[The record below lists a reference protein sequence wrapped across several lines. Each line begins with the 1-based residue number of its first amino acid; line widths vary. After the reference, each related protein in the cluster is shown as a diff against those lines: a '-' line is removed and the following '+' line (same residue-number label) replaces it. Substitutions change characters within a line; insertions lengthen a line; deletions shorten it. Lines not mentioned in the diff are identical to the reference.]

1 MSVAALRKQMRGWL
15 PGRSGA
21 DDARRPVKPYDL
33 ALAGFMAIVV
43 SLFVLP
49 LPTAVMDAL
58 ISLNLAIS
66 VVLLTVSTYLPSALS
81 FSSFPA
87 MLLFTTL
94 LRLSL
99 NIASCKLI
107 LLHASAGHIIDAFG
121 RLVVGNNFVV
131 GGVVFLV
138 IAIVQF
144 IVIAKGSERVAE
156 VGARFSLDAM
166 PGKQMSIDADLRAG
180 SISSDEAK
188 RRRERLEQESQ
199 LHGAMDGAMKFVKG
213 DAIAGTVIAF
223 VNILAGIAVG
233 TVMKD
238 MSVADALHRYAILT
252 VGDGMSA
259 QIPSLLVSIAAGVV
273 TTRVATRDANDSQ
286 LGEQIGKQVTA
297 HPRALLISAVI
308 LLAFACVPG
317 FPAWSFGL
325 LALAT
330 GGGGV
335 LLLRRRKAMPPLR
348 LITLA
353 EPISDEGETEVGPHT
368 SGVTSPLAVTL
379 SRNLSPHLNL
389 VRLQE
394 ALAAAKTSV
403 DADIGPIFPRVHVAF
418 DAAMSDGSYQVFVQD
433 VLASE
438 GQLRPDQLLWD
449 GATPLQENVER
460 TPGESFGPFSQPVWL
475 PLDARAAES
484 DAKEA
489 APVGT
494 NNAWG
499 LGASKAR
506 VTRTVGLRS
515 EDVLARHVESEV
527 RKHAA
532 ALIGIQEA
540 QHLIRLV
547 RRDYAELV
555 AELMRLVPL
564 QRITEVLRRLLVEDI
579 PIRNLRII
587 FESMITWAPKEP
599 EDTVALVELVRVDL
613 RRMITDRHVG
623 NARKLDVIMFE
634 PVLQERIEQAVLRTK
649 QGNILALAREVKDD
663 VCQQVRNIFDGHQ
676 SASGASMPRK
686 RATSVRTAV
695 VVSLNAR
702 RYVRTTLAG
711 ALPDL
716 PVLSYQELEE
726 DVELRTIGW
735 VMNPAMGS

>member
-1 MSVAALRKQMRGWL
+1 
-15 PGRSGA
+15 
-21 DDARRPVKPYDL
+21 
-33 ALAGFMAIVV
+33 MAIVV

-49 LPTAVMDAL
+49 LPTAAMDAL

-66 VVLLTVSTYLPSALS
+66 IVLLTVSTYLPSALS

-107 LLHASAGHIIDAFG
+107 LLHANAGHIIDAFG

-180 SISSDEAK
+180 IISSEEAK
-188 RRRERLEQESQ
+188 HRRERLEQESQ

-213 DAIAGTVIAF
+213 DAIAGTVVAF

-233 TVMKD
+233 TIMKD
-238 MSVADALHRYAILT
+238 MSVSDALHRYAILT

-297 HPRALLISAVI
+297 HPRALLIASAV
-308 LLAFACVPG
+308 LLAFAFVPG

-325 LALAT
+325 LALVT
-330 GGGGV
+330 GGGGA
-335 LLLRRRKAMPPLR
+335 LLLRRRKTMPPLK

-353 EPISDEGETEVGPHT
+353 EPIAAGEQESQVGPHT

-379 SRNLSPHLNL
+379 ARTVSPHLNL
-389 VRLQE
+389 VRLQA
-394 ALAAAKTSV
+394 ALAVAKSNV
-403 DADIGPIFPRVHVAF
+403 EADIGPVFPRVHVAF
-418 DAAMSDGSYQVFVQD
+418 DTALPEGRYQVFVQD

-438 GQLRPDQLLWD
+438 GQVRLGRLLWD
-449 GATPLQENVER
+449 GTTPLEDGVER
-460 TPGESFGPFSQPVWL
+460 TPGEPFGPFPQPVWL
-475 PLDARAAES
+475 PLDAKSAEPRV
-484 DAKEA
+484 KQ
-489 APVGT
+489 APPPPRI
-494 NNAWG
+494 
-499 LGASKAR
+499 KAVFTVET
-506 VTRTVGLRS
+506 VTPESLVGLRT
-515 EDVLARHVESEV
+515 EEVVARHVESEV

-564 QRITEVLRRLLVEDI
+564 QRITEVLRRLLLEDI

-587 FESMITWAPKEP
+587 FESMITWAPREP
-599 EDTVALVELVRVDL
+599 DDTIALVELVRVDL

-623 NARKLDVIMFE
+623 NARKLDVILFE
-634 PVLQERIEQAVLRTK
+634 PVLQERFEQAVLRTK
-649 QGNILALAREVKDD
+649 QGNVLGLAREVKDD
-663 VCQQVRNIFDGHQ
+663 VCRQVSALFDGHQ
-676 SASGASMPRK
+676 GTASGGMPRK

-695 VVSLNAR
+695 VVSLNVR
-702 RYVRTTLAG
+702 RYVRTTLA
-711 ALPDL
+711 AVLPDL

-735 VMNPAMGS
+735 VSSPAIA

>member
-1 MSVAALRKQMRGWL
+1 MSVAALRRQMKGWW
-15 PGRSGA
+15 PGGKGGA
-21 DDARRPVKPYDL
+21 DDARRAVAPYDL

-49 LPTAVMDAL
+49 LPTAVMDGL

-107 LLHASAGHIIDAFG
+107 LLNANAGHIIDAFG

-180 SISSDEAK
+180 IISSEEAK
-188 RRRERLEQESQ
+188 HRRERLEQESQ

-233 TVMKD
+233 TIMKD

-297 HPRALLISAVI
+297 HPRALLIASVV
-308 LLAFACVPG
+308 LLAFAFVPG
-317 FPAWSFGL
+317 FPAWSFAL
-325 LALAT
+325 LAIVT
-330 GGGGV
+330 GGGGA
-335 LLLRRRKAMPPLR
+335 LLLRRRKTMPPLK

-353 EPISDEGETEVGPHT
+353 EPISGERETEVGPHT
-368 SGVTSPLAVTL
+368 SGVTSPVAVTL
-379 SRNLSPHLNL
+379 ARTLSPHLNL

-394 ALAAAKTSV
+394 ALAVAKSSV
-403 DADIGPIFPRVHVAF
+403 DADIGPIFPRVHIAF
-418 DAAMSDGSYQVFVQD
+418 DAALREGSYQVFVQD

-438 GQLRPDQLLWD
+438 GQLRPDRLLWD
-449 GATPLQENVER
+449 GATPLAEGVER
-460 TPGESFGPFSQPVWL
+460 TPGEPFGPFLQPVWI
-475 PLDARAAES
+475 PLDARAAEAENKES
-484 DAKEA
+484 APAAARNGWGLDAKPA
-489 APVGT
+489 VRP
-494 NNAWG
+494 
-499 LGASKAR
+499 
-506 VTRTVGLRS
+506 VGLRA

-527 RKHAA
+527 RKHGA

-564 QRITEVLRRLLVEDI
+564 QRITEVLRRLLMEDI

-599 EDTVALVELVRVDL
+599 EDTIALVELVRVDL

-623 NARKLDVIMFE
+623 NARKLDVILFE
-634 PVLQERIEQAVLRTK
+634 PALQERFEQAVLRTK
-649 QGNILALAREVKDD
+649 QGNILGLAREVKDD
-663 VCQQVRNIFDGHQ
+663 VCEQVRKIFDGHQ
-676 SASGASMPRK
+676 SSASASMPRK

-711 ALPDL
+711 ILPDL

-735 VMNPAMGS
+735 VTNPALA

>member
-1 MSVAALRKQMRGWL
+1 MSVAALRKQMKGWW
-15 PGRSGA
+15 PGGRSGA
-21 DDARRPVKPYDL
+21 DDARRPVAPYDL

-49 LPTAVMDAL
+49 LPTAVMDGL

-66 VVLLTVSTYLPSALS
+66 IVLLTVSTYLPSALS

-107 LLHASAGHIIDAFG
+107 LLNANAGHIIDAFG

-180 SISSDEAK
+180 IISSEEAK
-188 RRRERLEQESQ
+188 HRRERLEQESQ

-233 TVMKD
+233 TIMKD
-238 MSVADALHRYAILT
+238 MSVSDALHRYAILT

-297 HPRALLISAVI
+297 HPRALLIASVV
-308 LLAFACVPG
+308 LLAFAFVPG
-317 FPAWSFGL
+317 FPAWSFAL
-325 LALAT
+325 LALVT
-330 GGGGV
+330 GGGGA
-335 LLLRRRKAMPPLR
+335 LLLRRRKTMPPLK

-353 EPISDEGETEVGPHT
+353 EPISGERETEVGPHT
-368 SGVTSPLAVTL
+368 SGVTSPVAVTL
-379 SRNLSPHLNL
+379 SRVLSPHLNL

-394 ALAAAKTSV
+394 ALSAAKSNV
-403 DADIGPIFPRVHVAF
+403 DADVGPIFPRVHIAF
-418 DAAMSDGSYQVFVQD
+418 DSTLPEGSYQVFVQD

-438 GQLRPDQLLWD
+438 GQLRPDRLLWD
-449 GATPLQENVER
+449 GVTPLEEGVER
-460 TPGESFGPFSQPVWL
+460 MPGEPFGPFFQPVWL
-475 PLDARAAES
+475 PLDARAAEPEN
-484 DAKEA
+484 KEA
-489 APVGT
+489 ASVTVKNG
-494 NNAWG
+494 WG
-499 LGASKAR
+499 LETKAVR
-506 VTRTVGLRS
+506 AVGLRP

-527 RKHAA
+527 RKHGA

-564 QRITEVLRRLLVEDI
+564 QRITEVLRRLLMEDI

-599 EDTVALVELVRVDL
+599 EDTIALVELVRVDL

-623 NARKLDVIMFE
+623 NARKLDVILFE
-634 PVLQERIEQAVLRTK
+634 PALQERFEQAVLRTK
-649 QGNILALAREVKDD
+649 QGNILGLAREVKDD
-663 VCQQVRNIFDGHQ
+663 VCEQVRKVFDGHQ
-676 SASGASMPRK
+676 TSAGASMPKK

-735 VMNPAMGS
+735 VTNPAIA

>member
-1 MSVAALRKQMRGWL
+1 MSVAALRKQMRDWWPSAG
-15 PGRSGA
+15 GA
-21 DDARRPVKPYDL
+21 DEPRRPVRPYDL

-66 VVLLTVSTYLPSALS
+66 IVLLTVSTYLPSALS

-107 LLHASAGHIIDAFG
+107 LLHANAGHIIDAFG

-180 SISSDEAK
+180 IISSEEAK
-188 RRRERLEQESQ
+188 HRRERLEQESQ

-233 TVMKD
+233 TIMKD
-238 MSVADALHRYAILT
+238 MSVSDALHRYAILT

-297 HPRALLISAVI
+297 HPRALLIAAAV

-325 LALAT
+325 LALVT
-330 GGGGV
+330 GGGGA
-335 LLLRRRKAMPPLR
+335 LLLRRRKTMPPLT

-353 EPISDEGETEVGPHT
+353 EPIVAGGQEAQVGPHT
-368 SGVTSPLAVTL
+368 SGVTSPVAITLART
-379 SRNLSPHLNL
+379 LSPHLNL

-394 ALAAAKTSV
+394 ALAAAKSNV
-403 DADIGPIFPRVHVAF
+403 EADIGPIFPRVHVAF
-418 DAAMSDGSYQVFVQD
+418 ESSLPDGRYQVFVQD

-438 GQLRPDQLLWD
+438 GYVQSARLLWD
-449 GATPLQENVER
+449 GVTPLADDVER
-460 TPGESFGPFSQPVWL
+460 MPGEPFGPFPRPVWL
-475 PLDARAAES
+475 PLDAKPAQPGAQQATPPRIQSVLGGQAA
-484 DAKEA
+484 AA
-489 APVGT
+489 AP
-494 NNAWG
+494 
-499 LGASKAR
+499 L
-506 VTRTVGLRS
+506 VGLRT
-515 EDVLARHVESEV
+515 EEVLARHVESEV

-564 QRITEVLRRLLVEDI
+564 QRITEVLRRLLLEDI

-587 FESMITWAPKEP
+587 FESMITWAPREP
-599 EDTVALVELVRVDL
+599 DDTIALVELVRVDL

-623 NARKLDVIMFE
+623 NARKLDVILFE
-634 PVLQERIEQAVLRTK
+634 PVLQERFEQAVLRTK
-649 QGNILALAREVKDD
+649 QGNVLGLAREVKDD
-663 VCQQVRNIFDGHQ
+663 VCRQVRALFDGHQ
-676 SASGASMPRK
+676 SAAASGMPRK

-702 RYVRTTLAG
+702 RYVRTTLA
-711 ALPDL
+711 AVLPDL

-726 DVELRTIGW
+726 DVELNTIGW
-735 VMNPAMGS
+735 VSNPAIA

>member
-1 MSVAALRKQMRGWL
+1 MSVAALRKQMKDWW
-15 PGRSGA
+15 PGASGA
-21 DDARRPVKPYDL
+21 EEARRPVRPYDL

-49 LPTAVMDAL
+49 LPTAAMDAL

-66 VVLLTVSTYLPSALS
+66 IVLLTVSTYLPSALS

-107 LLHASAGHIIDAFG
+107 LLHANAGHIIDAFG

-180 SISSDEAK
+180 IISSEEAK
-188 RRRERLEQESQ
+188 HRRERLEQESQ

-213 DAIAGTVIAF
+213 DAIAGTVVAF

-233 TVMKD
+233 TIMKD
-238 MSVADALHRYAILT
+238 MSVSDALHRYAILT

-297 HPRALLISAVI
+297 HPRALLIASAV
-308 LLAFACVPG
+308 LLAFAFVPG

-325 LALAT
+325 LALVT
-330 GGGGV
+330 GGGGA
-335 LLLRRRKAMPPLR
+335 LLLRRRKTMPPLK

-353 EPISDEGETEVGPHT
+353 EPIAAGEQESQVGPHT

-379 SRNLSPHLNL
+379 ARTVSPHLNL
-389 VRLQE
+389 VRLQA
-394 ALAAAKTSV
+394 ALAVAKSNV
-403 DADIGPIFPRVHVAF
+403 EADIGPVFPRVHVAF
-418 DAAMSDGSYQVFVQD
+418 DTALPEGRYQVFVQD

-438 GQLRPDQLLWD
+438 GQVRLGRLLWD
-449 GATPLQENVER
+449 GTTPLEDGVER
-460 TPGESFGPFSQPVWL
+460 TPGEPFGPFPQPVWL
-475 PLDARAAES
+475 PLDAKSAEPRV
-484 DAKEA
+484 KQ
-489 APVGT
+489 APPPPRI
-494 NNAWG
+494 
-499 LGASKAR
+499 KAVFTVET
-506 VTRTVGLRS
+506 VTPESLVGLRT
-515 EDVLARHVESEV
+515 EEVVARHVESEV

-564 QRITEVLRRLLVEDI
+564 QRITEVLRRLLLEDI

-587 FESMITWAPKEP
+587 FESMITWAPREP
-599 EDTVALVELVRVDL
+599 DDTIALVELVRVDL

-623 NARKLDVIMFE
+623 NARKLDVILFE
-634 PVLQERIEQAVLRTK
+634 PVLQERFEQAVLRTK
-649 QGNILALAREVKDD
+649 QGNVLGLAREVKDD
-663 VCQQVRNIFDGHQ
+663 VCRQVSALFDGHQ
-676 SASGASMPRK
+676 GTASGGMPRK

-695 VVSLNAR
+695 VVSLNVR
-702 RYVRTTLAG
+702 RYVRTTLA
-711 ALPDL
+711 AVLPDL

-735 VMNPAMGS
+735 VSSPAIA

>member
-1 MSVAALRKQMRGWL
+1 MSVAALRKQMKDWW
-15 PGRSGA
+15 PGSGGA
-21 DDARRPVKPYDL
+21 DDVRRPVRPYDL
-33 ALAGFMAIVV
+33 ALAAFMAIVV

-49 LPTAVMDAL
+49 LPTAAMDAL

-66 VVLLTVSTYLPSALS
+66 IVLLTVSTYLPSALS

-107 LLHASAGHIIDAFG
+107 LLNANAGHIIDAFG

-180 SISSDEAK
+180 IISSEEAK
-188 RRRERLEQESQ
+188 LRRERLEQESQ

-233 TVMKD
+233 TIMKD
-238 MSVADALHRYAILT
+238 MSVSDALHRYAILT

-273 TTRVATRDANDSQ
+273 TTRVATRDSSDAQ

-297 HPRALLISAVI
+297 HPRALLIASAV
-308 LLAFACVPG
+308 LLGFAFVPG
-317 FPAWSFGL
+317 FPAWSFLL

-330 GGGGV
+330 GGGGA
-335 LLLRRRKAMPPLR
+335 LLLRRRKTMPPLK

-353 EPISDEGETEVGPHT
+353 EPLAGERETEGGPHT

-379 SRNLSPHLNL
+379 ARALSPHLNL

-394 ALAAAKTSV
+394 ALAVAKTSV
-403 DADIGPIFPRVHVAF
+403 DADVGPIFPRVHVGF
-418 DAAMSDGSYQVFVQD
+418 DAVLPENSYQVFVQD

-438 GQLRPDQLLWD
+438 GQLRTNRLLWD
-449 GATPLQENVER
+449 GATALPESVER
-460 TPGESFGPFSQPVWL
+460 TPGEPFGPFVQPVWL
-475 PLDARAAES
+475 PLDVRAAEPERH
-484 DAKEA
+484 DG
-489 APVGT
+489 APARGKHNWAGDTKVGRL
-494 NNAWG
+494 A
-499 LGASKAR
+499 
-506 VTRTVGLRS
+506 GLRA
-515 EDVLARHVESEV
+515 EEVLARHVESEV

-564 QRITEVLRRLLVEDI
+564 QRVTEVLRRLLLEDI

-599 EDTVALVELVRVDL
+599 DDTIALVELVRVDL

-623 NARKLDVIMFE
+623 NARKLDVILFE
-634 PVLQERIEQAVLRTK
+634 PLLQERFEQAVLRTK
-649 QGNILALAREVKDD
+649 QGNVLGLDRAIKDD
-663 VCQQVRNIFDGHQ
+663 VCEQVRKIFHGHQ
-676 SASGASMPRK
+676 SASNAGMPRK
-686 RATSVRTAV
+686 RATTVRTAV
-695 VVSLNAR
+695 VVSLNVR
-702 RYVRTTLAG
+702 RYVRTTLA
-711 ALPDL
+711 AVLPDL

-726 DVELRTIGW
+726 DVQLRTIGW
-735 VMNPAMGS
+735 VTNSAMAS

>member
-1 MSVAALRKQMRGWL
+1 MSVAALRKQVKGWL

-21 DDARRPVKPYDL
+21 DDTRRPVRPYDL
-33 ALAGFMAIVV
+33 ALAGFMAIVIA
-43 SLFVLP
+43 LFVLP

-107 LLHASAGHIIDAFG
+107 LLHANAGHIIDAFG

-180 SISSDEAK
+180 IISSEEAK
-188 RRRERLEQESQ
+188 HRRERLEQESQ

-233 TVMKD
+233 TIMKD
-238 MSVADALHRYAILT
+238 MSVSDALHRYAILT

-286 LGEQIGKQVTA
+286 LGEQIGKQITA
-297 HPRALLISAVI
+297 HPRALLIAAAV
-308 LLAFACVPG
+308 LLAFAFVPG
-317 FPAWSFGL
+317 FPVWSFAA
-325 LALAT
+325 LALVT
-330 GGGGV
+330 GGGGA
-335 LLLRRRKAMPPLR
+335 LLLRRRKTMPPLK

-353 EPISDEGETEVGPHT
+353 EPLVPGEREAQVGPHT
-368 SGVTSPLAVTL
+368 SGVTSPVAVTL
-379 SRNLSPHLNL
+379 ARTVSPHLNL

-394 ALAAAKTSV
+394 ALAAAKSNV
-403 DADIGPIFPRVHVAF
+403 EADIGPIFPRVHVAF
-418 DAAMSDGSYQVFVQD
+418 ESALPEGSYQVFVQD

-438 GQLRPDQLLWD
+438 GRLHLDRLLWD
-449 GATPLQENVER
+449 GVTPLAEDVER
-460 TPGESFGPFSQPVWL
+460 LPAEPFGPFAQPVWL
-475 PLDARAAES
+475 PLDAAPAQAPEKTPLPAGMRSVFTAETRAS
-484 DAKEA
+484 G
-489 APVGT
+489 P
-494 NNAWG
+494 
-499 LGASKAR
+499 S
-506 VTRTVGLRS
+506 VGLRT
-515 EDVLARHVESEV
+515 EEVLARHIESEV

-564 QRITEVLRRLLVEDI
+564 QRITEVLRRLLLEDI

-587 FESMITWAPKEP
+587 FESMITWAPREP
-599 EDTVALVELVRVDL
+599 DDTIALVELVRVDL

-623 NARKLDVIMFE
+623 NARKLDVILFE
-634 PVLQERIEQAVLRTK
+634 PVLQERFEQAVLRTK
-649 QGNILALAREVKDD
+649 QGNVLGLAREVKDD
-663 VCQQVRNIFDGHQ
+663 VCQQVRKLFDAHHQ
-676 SASGASMPRK
+676 STASAGMPRK

-695 VVSLNAR
+695 VVSLNVR
-702 RYVRTTLAG
+702 RYVRTTLA
-711 ALPDL
+711 AVLPDL

-735 VMNPAMGS
+735 VSNPAIA

>member
-1 MSVAALRKQMRGWL
+1 MSVAALRKQMKDWW
-15 PGRSGA
+15 PAPNGA
-21 DDARRPVKPYDL
+21 DDARRPVRPYDL

-49 LPTAVMDAL
+49 LPTVMMDAL

-66 VVLLTVSTYLPSALS
+66 IVLLTVSTYLPSALS

-107 LLHASAGHIIDAFG
+107 LLHANAGHIIDAFG

-180 SISSDEAK
+180 IISSEEAK
-188 RRRERLEQESQ
+188 HRRERLEQESQ

-233 TVMKD
+233 TIMKD
-238 MSVADALHRYAILT
+238 MSVSDALHRYAILT

-297 HPRALLISAVI
+297 HPRALLIASAV
-308 LLAFACVPG
+308 LLAFAFVPG
-317 FPAWSFGL
+317 FPAWSFGV
-325 LALAT
+325 LALMT
-330 GGGGV
+330 GGGGA
-335 LLLRRRKAMPPLR
+335 LLLRRRKTMPPLT

-353 EPISDEGETEVGPHT
+353 EPLVPSEREAQVGPHT
-368 SGVTSPLAVTL
+368 SGVTSPVAVALARTV
-379 SRNLSPHLNL
+379 SPHLNL

-394 ALAAAKTSV
+394 ALAAAKSNV
-403 DADIGPIFPRVHVAF
+403 EADIGPIFPRVHVAF
-418 DAAMSDGSYQVFVQD
+418 ETGLPEGSYQVFVQD

-438 GQLRPDQLLWD
+438 GQLRPDRLLWD
-449 GATPLQENVER
+449 GVTPLADSVER
-460 TPGESFGPFSQPVWL
+460 TPGEPFGPFAQPVWL
-475 PLDARAAES
+475 PLDAKSSEPRGRQ
-484 DAKEA
+484 
-489 APVGT
+489 APP
-494 NNAWG
+494 
-499 LGASKAR
+499 AR
-506 VTRTVGLRS
+506 IKSVFTAQTSVPPSLAGLRT
-515 EDVLARHVESEV
+515 EEVLARHVESEV

-540 QHLIRLV
+540 QQLIRLV

-564 QRITEVLRRLLVEDI
+564 QRITEVLRRLLLEDI

-587 FESMITWAPKEP
+587 FESMITWAPREP
-599 EDTVALVELVRVDL
+599 EDTIALVELVRVDL

-623 NARKLDVIMFE
+623 NARKLDVILFE
-634 PVLQERIEQAVLRTK
+634 PVLQDRFEQAVLRTK
-649 QGNILALAREVKDD
+649 QGNVLGLAREVKDD
-663 VCQQVRNIFDGHQ
+663 VCEQVTRLFQGHQ
-676 SASGASMPRK
+676 SAASVGMPRK

-695 VVSLNAR
+695 VVSLNVR
-702 RYVRTTLAG
+702 RYVRTTLA
-711 ALPDL
+711 AVLPDL

-735 VMNPAMGS
+735 VSNPAIS

>member
-1 MSVAALRKQMRGWL
+1 MSVAALRKQMKDWWPSAG
-15 PGRSGA
+15 GA
-21 DDARRPVKPYDL
+21 DEARRPVRPYDL

-43 SLFVLP
+43 ALFVLP
-49 LPTAVMDAL
+49 LPTAAMDAL

-66 VVLLTVSTYLPSALS
+66 IVLLTVSTYLPSALS

-107 LLHASAGHIIDAFG
+107 LLHANAGHIIDAFG

-180 SISSDEAK
+180 IISSEEAK
-188 RRRERLEQESQ
+188 HRRERLEQESQ

-233 TVMKD
+233 TIMKD
-238 MSVADALHRYAILT
+238 MSVSDALHRYAILT

-297 HPRALLISAVI
+297 HPRALLIASAV
-308 LLAFACVPG
+308 LLAFAFVPG
-317 FPAWSFGL
+317 FPAWSFGG

-330 GGGGV
+330 GGGGA
-335 LLLRRRKAMPPLR
+335 LLLRRRKTMPPLT

-353 EPISDEGETEVGPHT
+353 EPIAAGEHEAQVGPHT

-379 SRNLSPHLNL
+379 ARTLSPHLNL

-394 ALAAAKTSV
+394 ALGVAKSNV
-403 DADIGPIFPRVHVAF
+403 EADIGPIFPRVHVAF
-418 DAAMSDGSYQVFVQD
+418 ETALLEGRYQVFVQD

-438 GQLRPDQLLWD
+438 GQVQPERLLWD
-449 GATPLQENVER
+449 GVTPLADSVER
-460 TPGESFGPFSQPVWL
+460 VPGEPFGPFFQPVWL
-475 PLDARAAES
+475 PLDAKPDKPRVQQAPPRVKSVFSADAAVP
-484 DAKEA
+484 
-489 APVGT
+489 AP
-494 NNAWG
+494 
-499 LGASKAR
+499 L
-506 VTRTVGLRS
+506 VGLRT
-515 EDVLARHVESEV
+515 EEVLARHVESEV

-564 QRITEVLRRLLVEDI
+564 QRITEVLRRLLLEDI

-587 FESMITWAPKEP
+587 FESMITWAPREP
-599 EDTVALVELVRVDL
+599 DDTIALVELVRVDL

-623 NARKLDVIMFE
+623 NARKLDVILFE
-634 PVLQERIEQAVLRTK
+634 PVLQERFEQAVLRTK
-649 QGNILALAREVKDD
+649 QGNVLGLAHEVKDD
-663 VCQQVRNIFDGHQ
+663 VCRQVRALFDGHQ
-676 SASGASMPRK
+676 SAASGAMPRK

-695 VVSLNAR
+695 VVSLNVR
-702 RYVRTTLAG
+702 RYVRTTLA
-711 ALPDL
+711 AVLPDL

-726 DVELRTIGW
+726 DVQLNTIGW
-735 VMNPAMGS
+735 VSDPAIA

>member
-1 MSVAALRKQMRGWL
+1 
-15 PGRSGA
+15 
-21 DDARRPVKPYDL
+21 
-33 ALAGFMAIVV
+33 MAIVI

-49 LPTAVMDAL
+49 LPTMVMDGL

-66 VVLLTVSTYLPSALS
+66 IVLLTVSTYLPSALS

-107 LLHASAGHIIDAFG
+107 LLHANAGHIIDAFG

-180 SISSDEAK
+180 IISSEEAK
-188 RRRERLEQESQ
+188 HRRERLEQESQ

-233 TVMKD
+233 TIMKN
-238 MSVADALHRYAILT
+238 MSVSDALHRYAILT

-273 TTRVATRDANDSQ
+273 TTRVATRDASDTQ
-286 LGEQIGKQVTA
+286 LGEQIGKQITA
-297 HPRALLISAVI
+297 HPRALMIASAV
-308 LLAFACVPG
+308 LLAFAFVPG
-317 FPAWSFGL
+317 FPAWSFML
-325 LALAT
+325 LAFVT
-330 GGGGV
+330 GGGGA
-335 LLLRRRKAMPPLR
+335 LLLRRRKTMPPLK

-353 EPISDEGETEVGPHT
+353 EPLSGEREAEVGPHT
-368 SGVTSPLAVTL
+368 SGVTSPVAVAVA
-379 SRNLSPHLNL
+379 RPLSPHLNL
-389 VRLQE
+389 IRLQE
-394 ALAAAKTSV
+394 ALALAKSNV
-403 DADIGPIFPRVHVAF
+403 EADIGPIFPRVHVAF
-418 DAAMSDGSYQVFVQD
+418 DAALPEGGYQVFVQD

-438 GQLRPDQLLWD
+438 GQLRPDRLLWD
-449 GATPLQENVER
+449 GVTPLADGVER
-460 TPGESFGPFSQPVWL
+460 TPGEPFGPFAQPVWL
-475 PLDARAAES
+475 PLDARAQEQE
-484 DAKEA
+484 DKEA
-489 APVGT
+489 PPLPSRVPHLLANETKVPQPV
-494 NNAWG
+494 A
-499 LGASKAR
+499 
-506 VTRTVGLRS
+506 GLRT

-564 QRITEVLRRLLVEDI
+564 QRITEVLRRLLMEDI

-587 FESMITWAPKEP
+587 FESMITWAPREP
-599 EDTVALVELVRVDL
+599 DDTIALVELVRVDL

-623 NARKLDVIMFE
+623 NARKLDVILFE
-634 PVLQERIEQAVLRTK
+634 PVLQERFEQAVMRTK
-649 QGNILALAREVKDD
+649 QGNVLGLAREVKDD
-663 VCQQVRNIFDGHQ
+663 VCQQVRKIFDGHQ
-676 SASGASMPRK
+676 STAAGGMPRK

-695 VVSLNAR
+695 VVSLNVR
-702 RYVRTTLAG
+702 RYVRTTLA
-711 ALPDL
+711 AVLPDL

-735 VMNPAMGS
+735 VSSPAIAS

>member
-1 MSVAALRKQMRGWL
+1 MSVAALRKQMRGWW
-15 PGRSGA
+15 PGSGGA
-21 DDARRPVKPYDL
+21 DETRRPVRPYDL

-66 VVLLTVSTYLPSALS
+66 IVLLTVSTYLPSALS

-107 LLHASAGHIIDAFG
+107 LLNANAGHIIDAFG

-180 SISSDEAK
+180 IISSEEAK
-188 RRRERLEQESQ
+188 HRRERLEQESQ

-238 MSVADALHRYAILT
+238 MSVGDALHRYAILT

-259 QIPSLLVSIAAGVV
+259 QIPSLLVSIAAGIV

-297 HPRALLISAVI
+297 HPRALLIASAV
-308 LLAFACVPG
+308 LLAFVFVPG
-317 FPAWSFGL
+317 FPAWSFML
-325 LALAT
+325 LAAAT
-330 GGGGV
+330 GGGGA
-335 LLLRRRKAMPPLR
+335 LLLRRRKTMPPLK

-353 EPISDEGETEVGPHT
+353 EPLAGEREAEVGPHT
-368 SGVTSPLAVTL
+368 SGVTSPLALTL
-379 SRNLSPHLNL
+379 SRGLAPHLNL

-394 ALAAAKTSV
+394 ALAAAKASV

-418 DAAMSDGSYQVFVQD
+418 DSALPEGSYQVHVQD

-438 GQLRPDQLLWD
+438 GQLRPDRLLWD
-449 GATPLQENVER
+449 GVTPLDESVER
-460 TPGESFGPFSQPVWL
+460 TPGEAFGPFAQPVWV
-475 PLDARAAES
+475 PLDARAAQS
-484 DAKEA
+484 DNRDKEVGQAGAKS
-489 APVGT
+489 
-494 NNAWG
+494 AWSLEG
-499 LGASKAR
+499 KAKVAR
-506 VTRTVGLRS
+506 AVGLRT

-564 QRITEVLRRLLVEDI
+564 QRITEVLRRLLLEDI

-599 EDTVALVELVRVDL
+599 EDTIALVELVRVDL

-623 NARKLDVIMFE
+623 NARKLDVILFE
-634 PVLQERIEQAVLRTK
+634 PVLQERFEQAVLRTK
-649 QGNILALAREVKDD
+649 QGNMLGLDRSIKDN
-663 VCQQVRNIFDGHQ
+663 VCEQVRKIFDGHQ
-676 SASGASMPRK
+676 SSSGASMPRK
-686 RATSVRTAV
+686 RATSIRTAV
-695 VVSLNAR
+695 VVSLNVR

-711 ALPDL
+711 TLPDL

-735 VMNPAMGS
+735 VSNPAIS

>member
-1 MSVAALRKQMRGWL
+1 MSVAALRKQVKGWL
-15 PGRSGA
+15 PGRNGA
-21 DDARRPVKPYDL
+21 DDTRRPVRPYDL

-107 LLHASAGHIIDAFG
+107 LLHANAGHIIDAFG

-180 SISSDEAK
+180 IISSEEAK
-188 RRRERLEQESQ
+188 HRRERLEQESQ

-233 TVMKD
+233 TIMKD
-238 MSVADALHRYAILT
+238 MSVSDALHRYAILT

-286 LGEQIGKQVTA
+286 LGEQIGKQITA
-297 HPRALLISAVI
+297 HPRALLIASAV
-308 LLAFACVPG
+308 LLAFAFVPG
-317 FPAWSFGL
+317 FPVWSFGA
-325 LALAT
+325 LALVT
-330 GGGGV
+330 GGGGA
-335 LLLRRRKAMPPLR
+335 LLLRRRKTMPPLK

-353 EPISDEGETEVGPHT
+353 EPLVPGERESQVGPHT
-368 SGVTSPLAVTL
+368 SGVTSPVAVTL
-379 SRNLSPHLNL
+379 ARTIAPHLNL

-394 ALAAAKTSV
+394 ALAAAKSNV
-403 DADIGPIFPRVHVAF
+403 EADIGPIFPRVHVAF
-418 DAAMSDGSYQVFVQD
+418 ETALPDGSYQVFVQD

-438 GQLRPDQLLWD
+438 GQLRLDRLLWD
-449 GATPLQENVER
+449 GVTPLADTVER
-460 TPGESFGPFSQPVWL
+460 TPGEPFGPFAQPVWL
-475 PLDARAAES
+475 PLDAAPAQLPE
-484 DAKEA
+484 KPA
-489 APVGT
+489 APTGVMSMLSGE
-494 NNAWG
+494 
-499 LGASKAR
+499 
-506 VTRTVGLRS
+506 TRAPDPLVGLRT
-515 EDVLARHVESEV
+515 EQVLARHVESEV

-564 QRITEVLRRLLVEDI
+564 QRITEVLRRLLLEDI

-587 FESMITWAPKEP
+587 FESMITWAPREP
-599 EDTVALVELVRVDL
+599 DDTIALVELVRVDL

-623 NARKLDVIMFE
+623 NARKLDVILFE
-634 PVLQERIEQAVLRTK
+634 PVLQDRFEQAVLRTK
-649 QGNILALAREVKDD
+649 QGNVLGLAREVKDD
-663 VCQQVRNIFDGHQ
+663 VCQQVRKLFDAHHQ
-676 SASGASMPRK
+676 SAGSAGMPRK

-695 VVSLNAR
+695 VVSLNVR
-702 RYVRTTLAG
+702 RYVRTTLA
-711 ALPDL
+711 AVLPDL

-735 VMNPAMGS
+735 VSNPAIA